1 MRRPVA
7 FDLMAA
13 SMRRRPAKPSTAVT
27 DTGLPTDNPY
37 LLCLKVQ
44 THPHYVSACIKVRS
58 ADLYV
63 ILHHTVGSYAWAVIA
78 RSIRPSSSRSLFSG
92 IR

>member
-1 MRRPVA
+1 MRRPVV

-37 LLCLKVQ
+37 LLCLQVQ
-44 THPHYVSACIKVRS
+44 THSHYVSACIKVRS
-58 ADLYV
+58 AYLYV
-63 ILHHTVGSYAWAVIA
+63 ILHHTVGGYA
-78 RSIRPSSSRSLFSG
+78 
-92 IR
+92 